1 MEILENKAGEVT
13 TGAYLLSITETV
25 NSVQQTGAGALL
37 FIDNY
42 ISGLIWETDS
52 IYLFDSHS
60 KDVNGDTLHSLEN
73 YMRSVYYNAYPMTIY
88 FQQQFIKVQ
97 CTVTAKS
104 AIKCL
109 FFVDVEIVQVLKK
122 SN

>member
-1 MEILENKAGEVT
+1 M
-13 TGAYLLSITETV
+13 
-25 NSVQQTGAGALL
+25 
-37 FIDNY
+37 
-42 ISGLIWETDS
+42 
-52 IYLFDSHS
+52 
-60 KDVNGDTLHSLEN
+60 NGDTLHSLEN

-88 FQQQFIKVQ
+88 FQQQFIKFH

-122 SN
+122 TN